1 MMIFLCFFFLFLMM
15 MMIIFDD
22 QPHLHP
28 SLFPYAVSWRERE
41 REGERGGKWMKERV
55 RKRRDCGG
63 FGEWT

>member
-1 MMIFLCFFFLFLMM
+1 MM

-28 SLFPYAVSWRERE
+28 SLPLCCFFL
-41 REGERGGKWMKERV
+41 EGERKRGERVGKWMKEEI
-55 RKRRDCGG
+55 DCGG